1 MTVLEELRVEN
12 LLLLER
18 AELCLAEGLNILTGE
33 TGAGKTILAHAL
45 ELLLGGRARGGI
57 VRPGANEAYVEGVF
71 PLPARTRRTPH
82 VSEAVAEILDRLPA
96 DADELVL
103 ARRVWPDGRTRA
115 YLCGRSA
122 TVAELREI
130 GTQLLTFYGQHEH
143 RKLTIGRAQLE
154 LLDAHC
160 GPEQAAL
167 REQLV
172 AAHAETREL
181 ERRLSSLE
189 EVAGARER
197 ELDLLAFELEEIE
210 AAAPSEEEE
219 SDLYAERNRL
229 SSAER
234 LQAAAAAGAEAI
246 APEAGEGALELL
258 SGPLRELEGVANVDP
273 SLQPLSER
281 WQALM
286 YELQDLGR
294 ELRDYAL
301 GQEALPGRLE
311 DVEERLERF
320 ARLKRK
326 HGGSIGDV
334 LEHAQRCRER
344 LSQLEHADVSLKETR
359 RSLDQVRGKLERL
372 AGELSARRRA
382 AAPKLAEAVKSRLVE
397 LALVDAEF
405 AVEVGTRAEGIGN
418 RGGDTVEFQFS
429 ANPGVS
435 AGPLREI
442 ASGGELSRVMLALL
456 TATDGCRG
464 GSPDRTLRGRVEPLL
479 VFDEIDAGIGG
490 HTARAV
496 GEHLRALA
504 RGRQVLCITHLPQIA
519 SLADRHFRIDKR
531 TVEGVTAAEAS
542 RLDGDEVVA
551 ELVRML
557 GASEQDS
564 SANEHARRLLQAA

>member
-1 MTVLEELRVEN
+1 VLEELRVEN

-18 AELCLAEGLNILTGE
+18 AQLRLAQGLNVLTGE
-33 TGAGKTILAHAL
+33 TGAGKTVLAHAL
-45 ELLLGGRARGGI
+45 ELLLGGRARDGI
-57 VRPGANEAYVEGVF
+57 VRPGATEAYVEGVF
-71 PLPARTRRTPH
+71 SLPARARRAPR
-82 VSEAVAEILDRLPA
+82 VPEALAETLDRLPA
-96 DADELVL
+96 DSDEVIL

-122 TVAELREI
+122 TAAELREL

-143 RKLTIGRAQLE
+143 RKLMIGRAQLE

-167 REQLV
+167 RDQLV
-172 AAHAETREL
+172 AAHALTREL
-181 ERRLSSLE
+181 KRRLSSLE

-197 ELDLLAFELEEIE
+197 ELDLLAFELDEIE

-219 SDLYAERNRL
+219 SELAAERNRL
-229 SSAER
+229 RSSER
-234 LQAAAAAGAEAI
+234 LQAAATAGAEAI
-246 APEAGEGALELL
+246 APEAREGVLELL
-258 SGPLRELEGVANVDP
+258 SGPVRELEAAAALDP
-273 SLQPLSER
+273 SLEALCER
-281 WQALM
+281 MQGLV
-286 YELQDLGR
+286 YEAQDVGR

-301 GQEALPGRLE
+301 AQEAQPGRLDE
-311 DVEERLERF
+311 IEERLERF

-326 HGGSIGDV
+326 HRGSIREV
-334 LEHAQRCRER
+334 LAHAQRCRAR
-344 LSQLEHADVSLKETR
+344 LAELEHADASLQEAHGQ
-359 RSLDQVRGKLERL
+359 LDHARGELERL

-382 AAPKLAEAVKSRLVE
+382 AAPKLAAAVTARLE
-397 LALVDAEF
+397 QLALADAAFTVDLSP
-405 AVEVGTRAEGIGN
+405 RAEGIAS
-418 RGGDTVEFQFS
+418 RGGDAVEFRFS

-456 TATDGCRG
+456 TAAEEPRARSVGKNG
-464 GSPDRTLRGRVEPLL
+464 PDTGQPLL

-504 RGRQVLCITHLPQIA
+504 RRRQVLCITHLPQIA

-531 TVEGVTAAEAS
+531 TINGATVAHAS

-557 GASEQDS
+557 GAHEQDA
-564 SANEHARRLLQAA
+564 SASEHARALLHAA